1 MLFWLIP
8 LIILLALLLFVTD
21 YFFKFAVVRKK
32 PSKKKKKSMSAS
44 KGLVKL
50 DEYQTMMEQGEAWLK
65 AQNMET
71 VHIQSHDG
79 LKLAGHFLDIGADQT
94 IILFHGYRS
103 RAFRDFSCVGEYYK
117 SLGFNLLFVDQRAHG
132 ESEGTY
138 ITFGVKERL
147 DCVRWAEYIDRRV
160 GGTIILD
167 GLSMGATTVLMAAG
181 EKLPGSVKAI
191 IADCGFTSP
200 EEIMLK
206 VMEVDLKVR
215 CRPLFYLVALMVR
228 LRAGFAV
235 DEYSTIEAMK
245 KNRLPVLFLHG
256 TGDKFVPYEMTV
268 RACDACAAE
277 KTLLLIEDAT
287 HGTSYLKEP
296 ETCRQA
302 LSGFLKKYTRE
313 G

>member
-1 MLFWLIP
+1 MLYWLIP
-8 LIILLALLLFVTD
+8 LIILLALVLFVTD

-50 DEYQTMMEQGEAWLK
+50 DEYQVMMEQGEAWLK

-71 VHIQSHDG
+71 VYIQSHDG
-79 LKLAGHFLDIGADQT
+79 LRLAGHYLNIGADQT

-117 SLGFNLLFVDQRAHG
+117 SLGYNLLFVDQRAHG
-132 ESEGTY
+132 ESEGKY
-138 ITFGVKERL
+138 ITFGVRERL

-160 GGTIILD
+160 GGEIILD

-181 EKLPGSVKAI
+181 EKLPESVKAI

-200 EEIMLK
+200 GEIMLK

-215 CRPLFYLVALMVR
+215 CRPLFHLVALMVR
-228 LRAGFAV
+228 LRAGFAI
-235 DEYSTIEAMK
+235 DEYSTVEAMK
-245 KNRLPVLFLHG
+245 RNRLPILFLHG
-256 TGDKFVPYEMTV
+256 TGDKFVPYEMTL
-268 RACDACAAE
+268 RTHEACTSDKE
-277 KTLLLIEDAT
+277 LLLIEDAT

-302 LSGFLKKYTRE
+302 LSSFLKKYTRE